1 MCLLT
6 FMQEYTTADTDELAI
21 GAVNN
26 PDGFGYAVHAGTH
39 IVKGSGLNF
48 DAVLDNFLKTRAI
61 HSGPAL
67 FHSRITTHGSTSINN
82 CHPFQVGKDTNTV
95 VAHNGMLP
103 IAARNGMS
111 DTAIFAKEL
120 FPSWGGA
127 STLNSKKTRKKLSK
141 FADGSKLVFLSA
153 NPDVQDD
160 YYIINEND
168 GHWVEG
174 VWWSNNSYKYDRY
187 SYSGHG
193 MYTTGWA
200 STGKTPPDSRYSI
213 DTTKYDMYNKDI
225 WNEQSLLVEDC
236 TYVDNDGNEVWGELW
251 RCANCD
257 HIEYVSEESV
267 NYADLC
273 SQCDSCW
280 FCSEPRML
288 CNCMGKQSDI
298 VDDFR
303 ESQLYVP
310 SHTRGSYDSTNDWFF

>member
-6 FMQEYTTADTDELAI
+6 FMQEYTTADVDSLAI
-21 GAVNN
+21 GSQNN

-67 FHSRITTHGSTSINN
+67 FHSRITTHGGTNINN

-111 DTAIFAKEL
+111 DTHIFAKEL

-168 GHWVEG
+168 GHWNEG

-187 SYSGHG
+187 SYAGSG
-193 MYTTGWA
+193 MYTTGWS
-200 STGKTPPDSRYSI
+200 STSKTPKDMRYEV
-213 DTTKYDMYNKDI
+213 DMDNYKHDM
-225 WNEQSLLVEDC
+225 WDEQSLLVEDC
-236 TYVDNDGNEVWGELW
+236 TYIDTDGNEVWGELW
-251 RCANCD
+251 RCANCE
-257 HIEYVSEESV
+257 HIEYVNEQNV
-267 NYADLC
+267 NHADLC

-288 CNCMGKQSDI
+288 CMCMGKQSDI
-298 VDDFR
+298 VDDYNNGK
-303 ESQLYVP
+303 LYLP
-310 SHTRGSYDSTNDWFF
+310 AHSMANYDSTYDYF

>member
-6 FMQEYTTADTDELAI
+6 FMQEYTTADVDSLAI
-21 GAVNN
+21 GSQNN

-67 FHSRITTHGSTSINN
+67 FHSRITTHGGTNINN

-111 DTAIFAKEL
+111 DTHIFAKEL

-168 GHWVEG
+168 GHWNEG

-187 SYSGHG
+187 SYAGSG
-193 MYTTGWA
+193 MYTTGW
-200 STGKTPPDSRYSI
+200 SHTTKTPRDYSPTAH
-213 DTTKYDMYNKDI
+213 DDYDMWDN
-225 WNEQSLLVEDC
+225 QSLLVEDC
-236 TYVDNDGNEVWGELW
+236 TYIDKDGNEVWGELW

-257 HIEYVSEESV
+257 HIEYVNEANV
-267 NYADLC
+267 NNADLC

-288 CNCMGKQSDI
+288 CMCMGKQSDI
-298 VDDFR
+298 VDDYNNGK
-303 ESQLYVP
+303 LYLP
-310 SHTRGSYDSTNDWFF
+310 AHSMANYDSTYDYF

>member
-6 FMQEYTTADTDELAI
+6 FMQEYTTADVDSLAI
-21 GAVNN
+21 GSQNN

-67 FHSRITTHGSTSINN
+67 FHSRITTHGGTNINN

-168 GHWVEG
+168 GHWNEG

-187 SYSGHG
+187 SYAGSG
-193 MYTTGWA
+193 MYTSGWT

-213 DTTKYDMYNKDI
+213 DTTKYDDNMWDN
-225 WNEQSLLVEDC
+225 QSLLVEDC
-236 TYVDNDGNEVWGELW
+236 TYIDKDGNEVWGELW

-257 HIEYVSEESV
+257 HIEYVNEQNV
-267 NYADLC
+267 NNADLC

-288 CNCMGKQSDI
+288 CMCMGAQSDI
-298 VDDFR
+298 VDDYR
-303 ESQLYVP
+303 DSQLYVP
-310 SHTRGSYDSTNDWFF
+310 SLRQGGYDSDKDYYF

>member
-1 MCLLT
+1 
-6 FMQEYTTADTDELAI
+6 MQEYTTADVDSLAI
-21 GAVNN
+21 GSQNN

-67 FHSRITTHGSTSINN
+67 FHSRITTHGGTNINN

-141 FADGSKLVFLSA
+141 FADGSKLVFLST
-153 NPDVQDD
+153 NPDVQED
-160 YYIINEND
+160 YYIINED
-168 GHWVEG
+168 LGHWNEG

-187 SYSGHG
+187 SYAGSG
-193 MYTTGWA
+193 MYTSGWS
-200 STGKTPPDSRYSI
+200 STSKTPKDMRYEV
-213 DTTKYDMYNKDI
+213 DMDNYKHDM
-225 WNEQSLLVEDC
+225 WDEQSLLVEDC
-236 TYVDNDGNEVWGELW
+236 TYIDTDGNEVWGELW

-257 HIEYVSEESV
+257 HIEYINEANV
-267 NYADLC
+267 NNADLC
-273 SQCDSCW
+273 LQCDSCW

-288 CNCMGKQSDI
+288 CMCMGAQSDI
-298 VDDFR
+298 VDDYNNGK
-303 ESQLYVP
+303 LYLP
-310 SHTRGSYDSTNDWFF
+310 AHSMSNYDSTYDYF

>member
-1 MCLLT
+1 
-6 FMQEYTTADTDELAI
+6 MQEYTTADVDSLAI
-21 GAVNN
+21 GSQNN

-67 FHSRITTHGSTSINN
+67 FHSRITTHGGTNINN

-111 DTAIFAKEL
+111 DTHIFAKEL

-168 GHWVEG
+168 GHWNEG

-187 SYSGHG
+187 SYAGSG
-193 MYTTGWA
+193 MYTTGWS
-200 STGKTPPDSRYSI
+200 STSKTPKDMRYEV
-213 DTTKYDMYNKDI
+213 DMDNYKHDM
-225 WNEQSLLVEDC
+225 WDEQSLLVEDC
-236 TYVDNDGNEVWGELW
+236 TYIDTDGNEVWGELW

-257 HIEYVSEESV
+257 HIEYVNEANV
-267 NYADLC
+267 NNADLC

-288 CNCMGKQSDI
+288 CLCMGKQSDI
-298 VDDFR
+298 VDDYNNGK
-303 ESQLYVP
+303 LYLP
-310 SHTRGSYDSTNDWFF
+310 AHSMANYDSTYDYF

>member
-1 MCLLT
+1 
-6 FMQEYTTADTDELAI
+6 MQEYTTADVDSLAI
-21 GAVNN
+21 GSQNN

-67 FHSRITTHGSTSINN
+67 FHSRITTHGGTNINN

-111 DTAIFAKEL
+111 DTHIFAKEL

-168 GHWVEG
+168 GHWNEG

-187 SYSGHG
+187 SYAGSG
-193 MYTTGWA
+193 MYTTGWS
-200 STGKTPPDSRYSI
+200 STSKTPKDMRYEV
-213 DTTKYDMYNKDI
+213 DMDNYKHDM
-225 WNEQSLLVEDC
+225 WDEQSLLVEDC
-236 TYVDNDGNEVWGELW
+236 TYIDTDGNEVWGELW
-251 RCANCD
+251 RCANCE
-257 HIEYVSEESV
+257 HIEYVNEQNV
-267 NYADLC
+267 NHADLC

-288 CNCMGKQSDI
+288 CMCMGKQSDI
-298 VDDFR
+298 VDDYNNGK
-303 ESQLYVP
+303 LYLP
-310 SHTRGSYDSTNDWFF
+310 AHSMANYDSTYDYF

>member
-6 FMQEYTTADTDELAI
+6 FMQEYTTADVDSLAI
-21 GAVNN
+21 GSQNN

-67 FHSRITTHGSTSINN
+67 FHSRITTHGGTNINN

-111 DTAIFAKEL
+111 DTHIFAKEL

-168 GHWVEG
+168 GHWNEG

-187 SYSGHG
+187 SYAGSG
-193 MYTTGWA
+193 MYTTGWS
-200 STGKTPPDSRYSI
+200 STSKTPKDMRYEV
-213 DTTKYDMYNKDI
+213 DMDNYKHDM
-225 WNEQSLLVEDC
+225 WDEQSLLVEDC
-236 TYVDNDGNEVWGELW
+236 TYIDTDGNEVWGELW

-257 HIEYVSEESV
+257 HIEYVNEANV
-267 NYADLC
+267 NNADLC

-288 CNCMGKQSDI
+288 CLCMGKQSDI
-298 VDDFR
+298 VDDYNNGK
-303 ESQLYVP
+303 LYLP
-310 SHTRGSYDSTNDWFF
+310 AHSMANYDSTYDYF

>member
-6 FMQEYTTADTDELAI
+6 FMQEYTTADVDSLAI
-21 GAVNN
+21 GSQNN

-67 FHSRITTHGSTSINN
+67 FHSRITTHGGTNINN

-111 DTAIFAKEL
+111 DTHIFAKEL

-168 GHWVEG
+168 GHWNEG

-187 SYSGHG
+187 SYAGSG
-193 MYTTGWA
+193 MYTTGWS
-200 STGKTPPDSRYSI
+200 STSKTPKDMRYEV
-213 DTTKYDMYNKDI
+213 DMDNYKHDM
-225 WNEQSLLVEDC
+225 WDEQSLLVEDC
-236 TYVDNDGNEVWGELW
+236 TYIDRDGNEVWGELW
-251 RCANCD
+251 RCANCE
-257 HIEYVSEESV
+257 HIEYVNEQNV
-267 NYADLC
+267 NHADLC

-288 CNCMGKQSDI
+288 CMCMGKQSDI
-298 VDDFR
+298 VDDYNNGK
-303 ESQLYVP
+303 LYLP
-310 SHTRGSYDSTNDWFF
+310 AHSMANYDSTYDYF